1 LIGLFS
7 SHCVLLIIAIEK
19 RLTTGTIMIAESAAA
34 PIIEGKPMSDMF
46 DTNQIELD
54 LDTANFYTESSY
66 TDLKS
71 GAIRKLT
78 PVTIDGDDDP
88 SRSAIFLGTTQLMTP
103 EGPLPIQARLPGN
116 NLKEAVEAFART
128 MRQAIDQTLTE
139 LKSMAEKAKKEDDS
153 RIIVPGR

>member
-1 LIGLFS
+1 
-7 SHCVLLIIAIEK
+7 
-19 RLTTGTIMIAESAAA
+19 
-34 PIIEGKPMSDMF
+34 MSDMF
-46 DTNQIELD
+46 DTSQIELS
-54 LDTANFYTESSY
+54 LDSANLYTESSY

-71 GAIRKLT
+71 GAIRKLA

-88 SRSAIFLGTTQLMTP
+88 SRTAIFLGTTQLMTP

-116 NLKEAVEAFART
+116 NFKEALEAYPQA
-128 MRQAIDQTLTE
+128 MRQAIDQTLAE